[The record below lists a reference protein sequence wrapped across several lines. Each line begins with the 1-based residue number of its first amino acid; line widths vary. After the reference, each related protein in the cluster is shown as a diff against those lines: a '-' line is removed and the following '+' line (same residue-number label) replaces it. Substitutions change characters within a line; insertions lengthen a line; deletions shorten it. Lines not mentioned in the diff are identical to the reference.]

1 MGLGYALAPGKYAGR
16 DSDKGES
23 IAPYKRTGNHCYL
36 CCFVRI
42 DMMDRLPRLELASA
56 TLGYE
61 APGSRR
67 GTKWTHI
74 GRGKRGELL
83 HFLKVHTCTIP
94 IPTDIDPIDDLTKAS
109 FFMVT
114 S

>member
-1 MGLGYALAPGKYAGR
+1 MGLGYALAPGRYAGR

-23 IAPYKRTGNHCYL
+23 RAPYKRKGNHCYL

-42 DMMDRLPRLELASA
+42 DMMDLLPRLELASA

-67 GTKWTHI
+67 GD
-74 GRGKRGELL
+74 GGELQL
-83 HFLKVHTCTIP
+83 VLALYLARTITRRILTRAARHTKRIA
-94 IPTDIDPIDDLTKAS
+94 IY
-109 FFMVT
+109 
-114 S
+114 